1 MSSELDS
8 QTQVTPMSMSS
19 ELDLMIR
26 ILGCRV
32 LDVGKKKCVCRVNL
46 TCSTANVQM
55 STKYIFTFLD
65 ELNHLEV
72 I

>member
-8 QTQVTPMSMSS
+8 QTQVTPMSS